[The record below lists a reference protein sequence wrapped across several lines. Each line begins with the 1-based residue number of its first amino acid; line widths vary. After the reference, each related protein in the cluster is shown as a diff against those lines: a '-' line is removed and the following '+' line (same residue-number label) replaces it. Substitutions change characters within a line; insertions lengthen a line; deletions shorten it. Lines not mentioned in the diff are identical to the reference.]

1 MMTNTYITNMDH
13 NLISTLPVSPPAAL
27 SMDAMRVLDTC
38 FPEARTPSKTNN
50 LVSAAKVSLLNSIL
64 MLCITAVRLPLKN
77 TIISIGVKFAAFLT
91 LSLLLNYFVFFYP
104 KT

>member
-1 MMTNTYITNMDH
+1 MDH

-27 SMDAMRVLDTC
+27 SMDVMRVLDTC
-38 FPEARTPSKTNN
+38 FPETRKPSKMNN
-50 LVSAAKVSLLNSIL
+50 LVSAAKVSLLNAIL

-77 TIISIGVKFAAFLT
+77 TIISIGVKFVAFLT

>member
-1 MMTNTYITNMDH
+1 
-13 NLISTLPVSPPAAL
+13 
-27 SMDAMRVLDTC
+27 
-38 FPEARTPSKTNN
+38 
-50 LVSAAKVSLLNSIL
+50 

>member
-1 MMTNTYITNMDH
+1 
-13 NLISTLPVSPPAAL
+13 
-27 SMDAMRVLDTC
+27 
-38 FPEARTPSKTNN
+38 
-50 LVSAAKVSLLNSIL
+50 

-77 TIISIGVKFAAFLT
+77 TIISIGVKFVAFLT